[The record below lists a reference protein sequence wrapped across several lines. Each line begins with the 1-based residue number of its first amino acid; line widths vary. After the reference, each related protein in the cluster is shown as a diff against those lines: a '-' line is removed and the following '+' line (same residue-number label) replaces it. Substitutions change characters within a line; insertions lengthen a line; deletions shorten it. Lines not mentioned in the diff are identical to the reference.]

1 MKWFPSAS
9 PYYRLLCRCDELI
22 STIND
27 RFEPPSSHGRHAC
40 SMHSPPRST
49 SSPRHNCLIMTS
61 HRTWMPRLAHD
72 SDPRLIRKA
81 PSQWKWVLMVVV
93 VEVRE
98 FLLFQVLSLVP
109 ASASQDSLYALF
121 IIGIII
127 LRLCF
132 SLSPF
137 IKNALDGVAAA
148 EGRVLFLTTNH
159 IEKLDPALIRPG
171 RVDMRSYFGLADTDQ
186 LRGLFL
192 QVICCWFIFYFLFY
206 LYSSSFQFYPN
217 EKALA
222 ERFARD
228 VPPSKISM
236 AALQGHFLAHKKSP
250 KAALDNVLALV
261 SDKAAPRTR
270 DENEEAKDESPS
282 LRLWRKK
289 SL

>member
-1 MKWFPSAS
+1 
-9 PYYRLLCRCDELI
+9 
-22 STIND
+22 
-27 RFEPPSSHGRHAC
+27 
-40 SMHSPPRST
+40 
-49 SSPRHNCLIMTS
+49 
-61 HRTWMPRLAHD
+61 
-72 SDPRLIRKA
+72 
-81 PSQWKWVLMVVV
+81 MVVV

-192 QVICCWFIFYFLFY
+192 QVISC
-206 LYSSSFQFYPN
+206 
-217 EKALA
+217 
-222 ERFARD
+222 
-228 VPPSKISM
+228 
-236 AALQGHFLAHKKSP
+236 
-250 KAALDNVLALV
+250 
-261 SDKAAPRTR
+261 
-270 DENEEAKDESPS
+270 
-282 LRLWRKK
+282 
-289 SL
+289 